1 MIELYHT
8 VATDWHPIGTFLGIS
23 QGKLKIIAEHE
34 HDPQKCLMEMIS
46 VWLCQTN
53 PPASWPDIAKAV
65 EFIGR
70 PDVAQQI
77 RQKYC
82 KCSVASY
89 LLTLWIQASRSEI
102 EVVICSES
110 CFWTD

>member
-8 VATDWHPIGTFLGIS
+8 VATEWHTIGTFLGIP
-23 QGKLKIIAEHE
+23 QGELKIIAERE
-34 HDPQKCLMEMIS
+34 HDPQRCLMEMLS

-53 PPASWPDIAKAV
+53 PPPSWPDIAKAV
-65 EFIGR
+65 EFIRR
-70 PDVAQQI
+70 PDIAQQI